1 MKLIVGRKLK
11 IPIIRKIHI
20 MYLLLG
26 LMFTIIFIVWICST
40 IKLNNLDK
48 LLISFV
54 FFVFFIE
61 VYLRFVL
68 IFAIKIY
75 QRYTKE
81 DIRRRCICLPS
92 CSEYSI
98 ICLRKIFPL
107 AFALLK
113 IKKRLF
119 NTCKGE
125 KYILDYPIKKDEEMF
140 FSNHIKQSKILI
152 REECEPDSSY

>member
-1 MKLIVGRKLK
+1 MKKQEALVKLISGRKLK
-11 IPIIRKIHI
+11 IPIIRKTHI
-20 MYLLLG
+20 MYLLSG
-26 LMFTIIFIVWICST
+26 LMFTIIFIVWIYST
-40 IKLNNLDK
+40 TKLSNLDK

-54 FFVFFIE
+54 FFIFFIE

-75 QRYTKE
+75 QRYAKE

-98 ICLRKIFPL
+98 ICLQKIFPL
-107 AFALLK
+107 VFALVK
-113 IKKRLF
+113 ITKRLF

-140 FSNHIKQSKILI
+140 FQTILQKAKL
-152 REECEPDSSY
+152 